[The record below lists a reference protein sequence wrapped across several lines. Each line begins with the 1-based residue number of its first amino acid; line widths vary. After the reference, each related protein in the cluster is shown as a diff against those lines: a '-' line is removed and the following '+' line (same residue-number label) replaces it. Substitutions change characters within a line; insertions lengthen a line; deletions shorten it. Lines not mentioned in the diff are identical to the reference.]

1 LPQISVILPAY
12 NRADCIGRAIDSV
25 LAQRLADFELIVVDD
40 GSSDGTLDIVRAY
53 DDPRL
58 RILALG
64 RNCGG
69 NAARNAGIRAASA
82 PLVAFL
88 DSDDAFLPHKLGVVV
103 AEFARRPDL
112 GVLVDSYLVQFP
124 DDRPE
129 RQRLN
134 PLIEGEEFVES
145 LFQRRL
151 WKATPAISAR
161 REAVLVAGLFDEQ
174 IGRRQDFEFLA
185 RASRVAH
192 CAASDQL
199 LWVKSWSPVAISS
212 QPGTFIDATIALC
225 RRNPEYVAD
234 PRFYNGLAR
243 DVARQMSR
251 LIRAGLWRNAGRDVR
266 SLRREFGAAETL
278 RLLRRGWRE
287 ANARKRAK
295 QKARPS
301 AAPRAAGEASRAGR
315 SRAKP
320 RS

>member
-1 LPQISVILPAY
+1 MPQISVVLPAY
-12 NRADCIGRAIDSV
+12 NRAHCIGRAIDSV
-25 LAQRLADFELIVVDD
+25 LGQRFADFELIVVDD
-40 GSSDGTLDIVRAY
+40 GSSDGTLEVLRAY
-53 DDPRL
+53 DDPR
-58 RILALG
+58 IEIVGLG

-69 NAARNAGIRAASA
+69 NAARNAGIRAAKA
-82 PLVAFL
+82 PLIAFL
-88 DSDDAFLPHKLGVVV
+88 DSDDAYLPHKLGVVV

-112 GVLVDSYLVQFP
+112 DVLVDSYLVQFP
-124 DDRPE
+124 DDRPDQQ
-129 RQRLN
+129 RQN
-134 PLIEGEEFVES
+134 PLIEGDAFIEA

-185 RASRVAH
+185 RAARVAH

-225 RRNPEYVAD
+225 QRNPEYVAD
-234 PRFYNGLAR
+234 PRFYDGLAR

-251 LIRAGLWRNAGRDVR
+251 LLRAGRWGDAGRDVR
-266 SLRREFGAAETL
+266 RLRREFGAAATL
-278 RLLRRGWRE
+278 RLLRHGWRE

-295 QKARPS
+295 QQARSS
-301 AAPRAAGEASRAGR
+301 AAPRPEGAASRGGR